1 MDSIFFLSTLY
12 NKKKK
17 KIRHQFLAKRSS
29 EYVLLTGVVYYISH
43 AHSVGM

>member
-12 NKKKK
+12 NLK

-29 EYVLLTGVVYYISH
+29 AYVLLTGVVYYISH
-43 AHSVGM
+43 AHSAGM